1 MTVTVKISKT
11 QLPKAQAA
19 EERLK
24 RAYAAAHKAMGL
36 ATLHGRPVI
45 VSMETATIL
54 AALITIYKE

>member
-11 QLPKAQAA
+11 QLSKAQAA

-24 RAYAAAHKAMGL
+24 RAYAAAHKAAGL
-36 ATLHGRPVI
+36 GTFSQTAAT
-45 VSMETATIL
+45 VSPQTATIL